1 MTDYKNN
8 FSVEQR
14 NTWGSTVTPVMEEK
28 TKPAA
33 KEVIIE
39 EKPKVQ
45 KGTTTVKLRIRKVPN
60 GEIVRV
66 VSKDTMLEFT
76 EIKDGWAH
84 LTDGNYCMVKFLD
97 I

>member
-28 TKPAA
+28 TESAA
-33 KEVIIE
+33 KEK
-39 EKPKVQ
+39 KPKVQ

-66 VSKDTMLEFT
+66 VSKGTMLEFI
-76 EIKDGWAH
+76 EVKDGWAH
-84 LTDGNYCMVKFLD
+84 LIDGNYCMVKFLD

>member
-28 TKPAA
+28 TESAA
-33 KEVIIE
+33 IE

-66 VSKDTMLEFT
+66 VSKGTMLEFT

-84 LTDGNYCMVKFLD
+84 LIDGNYCMVKFLD

>member
-28 TKPAA
+28 TESAA
-33 KEVIIE
+33 KEG
-39 EKPKVQ
+39 KPKVQ

-66 VSKDTMLEFT
+66 VSKGTTLEFI
-76 EIKDGWAH
+76 EVKDGWAH
-84 LTDGNYCMVKFLD
+84 LIDGNYCMVKFLD

>member
-1 MTDYKNN
+1 MTDYRDEQKYG
-8 FSVEQR
+8 FS
-14 NTWGSTVTPVMEEK
+14 NTWGSVVTPVMEEK
-28 TKPAA
+28 EEEIRPAA
-33 KEVIIE
+33 VKEE
-39 EKPKVQ
+39 PKIQ
-45 KGTTTVKLRIRKVPN
+45 KGTTTVRLRIRKAPN

-66 VSKDTMLEFT
+66 VSKGTILEFT

>member
-1 MTDYKNN
+1 
-8 FSVEQR
+8 
-14 NTWGSTVTPVMEEK
+14 MEEN
-28 TKPAA
+28 TESAA
-33 KEVIIE
+33 IE
-39 EKPKVQ
+39 EKPKIQ

-60 GEIVRV
+60 GEIIRV
-66 VSKDTMLEFT
+66 VSKGTMLEFM